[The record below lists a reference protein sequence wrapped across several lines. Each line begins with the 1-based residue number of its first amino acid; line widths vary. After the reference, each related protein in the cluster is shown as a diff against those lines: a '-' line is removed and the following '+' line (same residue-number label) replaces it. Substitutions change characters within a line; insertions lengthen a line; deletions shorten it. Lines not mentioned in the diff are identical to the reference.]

1 MPSPADKRKIVK
13 KRTKKFPRFQAD
25 RFKRM
30 NPAWRKPRGI
40 DGRVRRRF
48 KGSTLCPKIGYGS
61 DKKTRFRL
69 KSGFYKFL
77 VRCPADLEMLLMH
90 NEKYAVEIA
99 HNVGAKKRKE
109 IVERADQL
117 RLYVWDLTQNRQKL
131 WCSLQ
136 GIKCSFYFIRF
147 RSQVS
152 LGHKPECSPQNGG
165 EQLRHWKRK
174 RHCAIDRG
182 KRWEKT

>member
-1 MPSPADKRKIVK
+1 MPTPADKRKIVK
-13 KRTKKFPRFQAD
+13 KRTKKFTRFQAD

-69 KSGFYKFL
+69 KNGFYKFV

-90 NEKYAVEIA
+90 NEKYAVEVA

-117 RLYVWDLTQNRQKL
+117 RLYVGRL
-131 WCSLQ
+131 
-136 GIKCSFYFIRF
+136 
-147 RSQVS
+147 S
-152 LGHKPECSPQNGG
+152 LGSWFGFRAKSIKEYQRIHSELHSFNFSCK
-165 EQLRHWKRK
+165 
-174 RHCAIDRG
+174 I
-182 KRWEKT
+182 

>member
-1 MPSPADKRKIVK
+1 MPKIIPVGKKVVTSKAMPTPADKKKIVK
-13 KRTKKFPRFQAD
+13 KRTKKFTRFQAD

-48 KGSTLCPKIGYGS
+48 KGSTLMPKIGYGS

-69 KSGFYKFL
+69 KNGFYKFV

-90 NEKYAVEIA
+90 NEKYCVEVA
-99 HNVGAKKRKE
+99 HNIGAKKRKE

-117 RLYVWDLTQNRQKL
+117 RLHVGGLESSCLFINRILLTPRETL
-131 WCSLQ
+131 ES
-136 GIKCSFYFIRF
+136 SSIR
-147 RSQVS
+147 
-152 LGHKPECSPQNGG
+152 KE
-165 EQLRHWKRK
+165 
-174 RHCAIDRG
+174 
-182 KRWEKT
+182 

>member
-1 MPSPADKRKIVK
+1 MSGRWFVSPLPSQDIVPPVQPSPPSSKLRLRRQLRAQQKCLQLRQLVVQTAQTPNPGMPSPADKRAIVK
-13 KRTKKFPRFQAD
+13 KRTKRFPRFQAD
-25 RFKRM
+25 RWKKM
-30 NPAWRKPRGI
+30 GQSWRKPRGI

-117 RLYVWDLTQNRQKL
+117 RLYATSSV
-131 WCSLQ
+131 
-136 GIKCSFYFIRF
+136 
-147 RSQVS
+147 
-152 LGHKPECSPQNGG
+152 
-165 EQLRHWKRK
+165 
-174 RHCAIDRG
+174 
-182 KRWEKT
+182 